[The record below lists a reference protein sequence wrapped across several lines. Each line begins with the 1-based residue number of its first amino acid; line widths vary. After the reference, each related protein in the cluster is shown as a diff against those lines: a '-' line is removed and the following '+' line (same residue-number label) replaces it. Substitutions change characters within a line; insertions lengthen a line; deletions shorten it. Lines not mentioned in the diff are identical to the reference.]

1 MEKYL
6 EMTITQL
13 REEAKKR
20 GLKGTSA
27 MKKQEL
33 SDLLSASDRA
43 SEPGQKAKKIK
54 AAPAAKI
61 IVIKP
66 ALR

>member
-13 REEAKKR
+13 KEEAKNR

-33 SDLLSASDRA
+33 AELLANVDKMLAQKKDRK
-43 SEPGQKAKKIK
+43 S
-54 AAPAAKI
+54 
-61 IVIKP
+61 VV
-66 ALR
+66 